1 MDIPQPG
8 ADRLVGIGIGRLSNL
23 NEVGGIK
30 NGLKVC
36 IVAALQEIDT
46 ASDGITVDVFLVLVE
61 QNHTCRAGPCGHFTQ
76 PSQHLVA
83 VLGWIDSITV
93 IAAPLVGSGRIEG
106 KDANIGC
113 LQGLR
118 HRYGPLKMVQVLVER
133 AIDGNLPD
141 WRANGGNADTVR
153 VQRFLDPGY
162 LLIGEI
168 QYIRIPGTAQV
179 QEVDVLAAES
189 CDLFIQIRGNLVGEG
204 RKANHDSVTSLWVRA
219 DS

>member
-1 MDIPQPG
+1 MDIAQPG

-36 IVAALQEIDT
+36 IVAALQQIDT
-46 ASDGITVDVFLVLVE
+46 
-61 QNHTCRAGPCGHFTQ
+61 
-76 PSQHLVA
+76 
-83 VLGWIDSITV
+83 
-93 IAAPLVGSGRIEG
+93 
-106 KDANIGC
+106 
-113 LQGLR
+113 
-118 HRYGPLKMVQVLVER
+118 

-141 WRANGGNADTVR
+141 GRANGSNADTVR
-153 VQRFLDPGY
+153 AQRFIDPGY

-179 QEVDVLAAES
+179 QEVDLLAAER
-189 CDLFIQIRGNLVGEG
+189 CDLFIQIWGNLVGEG
-204 RKANHDSVTSLWVRA
+204 RKANHDSVTSLWLRA

>member
-1 MDIPQPG
+1 MDISQPG

-30 NGLKVC
+30 NGLKVG
-36 IVAALQEIDT
+36 IVAALQQIDT
-46 ASDGITVDVFLVLVE
+46 ASDDITVDVFLVLVE
-61 QNHTCRAGPCGHFTQ
+61 QKHPCRARPCNHFSQ

-83 VLGWIDSITV
+83 VLGWIDSTAVTSIS
-93 IAAPLVGSGRIEG
+93 LVGRGRIEG
-106 KDANIGC
+106 KDADVGC

-118 HRYGPLKMVQVLVER
+118 HCYGPLEMVQVLVER

-141 WRANGGNADTVR
+141 GRANGGNADTVR

-162 LLIGEI
+162 LLIGKI
-168 QYIRIPGTAQV
+168 QYICIPDSAQV

>member
-8 ADRLVGIGIGRLSNL
+8 ADCLVGIGVGRLPAL

-30 NGLKVC
+30 NGLKVG
-36 IVAALQEIDT
+36 IVDALQQIDA
-46 ASDGITVDVFLVLVE
+46 ASNGIAVDFFLILVE
-61 QNHTCRAGPCGHFTQ
+61 QDHGRSARPCGHFTQ

-83 VLGWIDSITV
+83 VLGWIDSTAV
-93 IAAPLVGSGRIEG
+93 TCRGRIEG
-106 KDANIGC
+106 EDANIGR

-118 HRYGPLKMVQVLVER
+118 YCNGPLEKVQVLVER
-133 AIDGNLPD
+133 TIDGNLPD
-141 WRANGGNADTVR
+141 GRANGGNADTVR

-168 QYIRIPGTAQV
+168 QYIRIPDTAQV
-179 QEVDVLAAES
+179 QEVDLLAAES
-189 CDLFIQIRGNLVGEG
+189 CDLFIQIGGNLVGEG